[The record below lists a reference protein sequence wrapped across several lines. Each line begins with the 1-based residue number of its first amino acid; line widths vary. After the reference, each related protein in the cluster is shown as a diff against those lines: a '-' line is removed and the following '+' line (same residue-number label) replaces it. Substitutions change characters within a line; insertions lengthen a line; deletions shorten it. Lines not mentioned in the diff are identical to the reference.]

1 MKIIRDT
8 NQMQNYSESHRQKGN
23 ILGLVPTMGYLH
35 EGHLSLMRIMRPRC
49 DKMIVS
55 VFVNPTQFAPS
66 EDLDRYPRDFERD
79 RQLCQLEKVDVIF
92 YPSADQMYPMSYYTY
107 VNVDKMTKLL
117 CGKYRPNHFKGVT
130 TIVTKLF
137 NIVKPHLAIFG
148 EKDYQQLRVIQ
159 QMVNDLNF
167 NIQIINGPIVREPDG
182 LAMSSRNEYLNKE
195 EREKAIVLYKSLQLA
210 KKLYADGERDCLK
223 LKRKIK
229 KFISKIQDAKIEYVE
244 IVDPITLQSIT
255 IMKGEVLVALA
266 VYIGKTRLI
275 DNITLRSH
283 S

>member
-1 MKIIRDT
+1 MKIIRDIS
-8 NQMQNYSESHRQKGN
+8 QMQKYSDFYRQKGN

-49 DKMIVS
+49 NQMVVS
-55 VFVNPTQFAPS
+55 IFVNPTQFAPS
-66 EDLDRYPRDFERD
+66 EDLDRYPRDFVRD
-79 RQLCQLEKVDVIF
+79 RQLCQREKVDVIF
-92 YPSADQMYPMSYYTY
+92 YPSADQIYPMSYLTY

-117 CGKYRPNHFKGVT
+117 CGKYRPGHFKGVT
-130 TIVTKLF
+130 TIVAKLF

-159 QMVNDLNF
+159 QMVKDLNF

-182 LAMSSRNEYLNKE
+182 LALSSRNEYLNKE
-195 EREKAIVLYKSLQLA
+195 ERENARVLYKSLQLA
-210 KKLYADGERDCLK
+210 KRLYANGERDCLK

-229 KFISKIQDAKIEYVE
+229 KFISTVQDAKIEYVE
-244 IVDPITLQSIT
+244 IVDPNTLQSIKT
-255 IMKGEVLVALA
+255 IQDKVLVALA

-275 DNITLRSH
+275 DNIKLRNH

>member
-1 MKIIRDT
+1 MQIIRDIS
-8 NQMQNYSESHRQKGN
+8 QMQKYSDSYRQKGN

-49 DKMIVS
+49 DKMVVS
-55 VFVNPTQFAPS
+55 IFVNPTQFAPS
-66 EDLDRYPRDFERD
+66 EDLDRYPRDFARD

-92 YPSADQMYPMSYYTY
+92 YPSADQMYPMSYHTY

-117 CGKYRPNHFKGVT
+117 CGKYRPGHFKGVT
-130 TIVTKLF
+130 TIVAKLF

-159 QMVNDLNF
+159 QMVKDLHF
-167 NIQIINGPIVREPDG
+167 NIQIINGPIVRESDG

-195 EREKAIVLYKSLQLA
+195 EREKATVLYKSLQLA
-210 KKLYADGERDCLK
+210 KKLYTDGERDCLK
-223 LKRKIK
+223 LKRKIR
-229 KFISKIQDAKIEYVE
+229 KFISKIQDARIEYVE
-244 IVDPITLQSIT
+244 IVDPITLQSIKT
-255 IMKGEVLVALA
+255 MKDEVLVALA

-275 DNITLRSH
+275 DNITLRSY